1 MKFKK
6 EFSGAKTAEK
16 LREIEIKFLG
26 RKGALPLLL
35 REIPKLEKSA
45 RAEIGKFGNEIRKN
59 LETKIAAAKSKLQ
72 KSGGGNSAEIF
83 DPTFKSENLPRGA
96 RHPIS
101 KLIEE
106 IEDIFATLGFQS
118 LRGDEIEDDWH
129 NFEAL
134 NFPPD
139 HPARE
144 MQDTFFVKNLKNFVL
159 RTQTSNM
166 QIRKMENSAPPFQII
181 SPGKT
186 FRKDSDA
193 THSPMFHQFEG
204 LLIDENVS
212 IANLKWILQ
221 TALSA
226 LFRKEIELRFRLSYF
241 PFTEPSLEVDA
252 SCVLCGG
259 ENSKCKMCKGTGFL
273 ELGGAGIVHRNV
285 LKNCGVDAEKWGGFA
300 FGFGI
305 ERIFMIRHGVD
316 DLRLFFENDLR
327 FLGQF

>member
-1 MKFKK
+1 MPKPNANPPHFSASTPQFFKT
-6 EFSGAKTAEK
+6 FRWT
-16 LREIEIKFLG
+16 
-26 RKGALPLLL
+26 
-35 REIPKLEKSA
+35 IP
-45 RAEIGKFGNEIRKN
+45 
-59 LETKIAAAKSKLQ
+59 
-72 KSGGGNSAEIF
+72 
-83 DPTFKSENLPRGA
+83 
-96 RHPIS
+96 
-101 KLIEE
+101 
-106 IEDIFATLGFQS
+106 
-118 LRGDEIEDDWH
+118 
-129 NFEAL
+129 
-134 NFPPD
+134 
-139 HPARE
+139 
-144 MQDTFFVKNLKNFVL
+144 
-159 RTQTSNM
+159 
-166 QIRKMENSAPPFQII
+166 APPFQII

-285 LKNCGVDAEKWGGFA
+285 LKNCGVDAKRILPAPQIFA
-300 FGFGI
+300 NSKTAKKLSVEFRKAGRIFSPKNIGAELVPARCKIASNFSPHFFKSEISAASPRTNLIFGFCKFVSSPKNKLSIATISFSSGI
-305 ERIFMIRHGVD
+305 
-316 DLRLFFENDLR
+316 
-327 FLGQF
+327 